1 MVSLFDVKN
10 VFDGGKNVM
19 SIVGKKRSLLKRLK
33 KEALRL
39 KFLWK
44 SSSFK
49 WNTLTLPVSFMED
62 VVFKVVSAFEAVVL
76 VLTLCFFYLCCG
88 CSF

>member
-1 MVSLFDVKN
+1 
-10 VFDGGKNVM
+10 M
-19 SIVGKKRSLLKRLK
+19 SMVGKKRSLLKRLK

-39 KFLWK
+39 KFLWQ
-44 SSSFK
+44 SSSSVFK
-49 WNTLTLPVSFMED
+49 WNRLTLPVSFMED
-62 VVFKVVSAFEAVVL
+62 FVFKVVSAFEAVVL

>member
-1 MVSLFDVKN
+1 
-10 VFDGGKNVM
+10 M

>member
-1 MVSLFDVKN
+1 MA
-10 VFDGGKNVM
+10 GIGKIRR
-19 SIVGKKRSLLKRLK
+19 SFLKKLK
-33 KEALRL
+33 KETLRL
-39 KFLWK
+39 KFLW
-44 SSSFK
+44 SSSVFK
-49 WNTLTLPVSFMED
+49 WNRLTLPVSFMED

>member
-1 MVSLFDVKN
+1 
-10 VFDGGKNVM
+10 M
-19 SIVGKKRSLLKRLK
+19 SMVGKKRSLLKRLK

-39 KFLWK
+39 KFLWQ
-44 SSSFK
+44 SSSSVFK
-49 WNTLTLPVSFMED
+49 WNRLTLSVSFMED
-62 VVFKVVSAFEAVVL
+62 VVFKVVSAFEAAVL

>member
-1 MVSLFDVKN
+1 MA
-10 VFDGGKNVM
+10 GIGKIRR
-19 SIVGKKRSLLKRLK
+19 SFLKKLK
-33 KEALRL
+33 KETLRL
-39 KFLWK
+39 KFLW
-44 SSSFK
+44 SSSSSSVFK
-49 WNTLTLPVSFMED
+49 WNRLTLPVSFMED

>member
-1 MVSLFDVKN
+1 
-10 VFDGGKNVM
+10 M

-33 KEALRL
+33 KEVLRL
-39 KFLWK
+39 KFLWQ
-44 SSSFK
+44 SSSVFR
-49 WNTLTLPVSFMED
+49 WNRLTLPVSFIED